1 MSTESAVSTCVASP
15 GRFFRR
21 GECSVLG
28 LEFQSLVILNP
39 LRLIFQDPA
48 SNRGALSLQAEVN
61 WLVLLKG

>member
-1 MSTESAVSTCVASP
+1 M
-15 GRFFRR
+15 
-21 GECSVLG
+21 LG
-28 LEFQSLVILNP
+28 LDFQSLVNLNP